1 MESKTLR
8 VHSFQVASSLDED
21 SATTCVRAVA
31 FRDGGVGLVDLQLED
46 NSTLIYDPIPHPLDP
61 VDYDCHTFTPAEARQ
76 LAQALLL
83 AADDAEKL

>member
-8 VHSFQVASSLDED
+8 VHTFQVVLSLDED
-21 SATTCVRAVA
+21 SATACVRAVA
-31 FRDGGVGLVDLQLED
+31 FTDEGVALVDLQLEND
-46 NSTLIYDPIPHPLDP
+46 SRFVYDPIPHPLDP